1 MTTQPNREPNPAAAP
16 ACCGAVPAATAP
28 EPAPEPASQ
37 TCCGREAARAA
48 DACCAP
54 AAKAHAVASGAGCC

>member
-28 EPAPEPASQ
+28 EPASQ
-37 TCCGREAARAA
+37 TCCGTREAARAA

-54 AAKAHAVASGAGCC
+54 AAKAQAVASGAGCC